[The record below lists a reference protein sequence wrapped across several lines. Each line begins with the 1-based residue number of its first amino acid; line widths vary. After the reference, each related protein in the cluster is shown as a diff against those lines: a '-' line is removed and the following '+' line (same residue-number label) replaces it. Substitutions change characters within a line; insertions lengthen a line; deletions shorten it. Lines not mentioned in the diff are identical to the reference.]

1 MIINRI
7 KELAELLKNDEA
19 YKYSIENKDIENL
32 ALVLRAHGFPYDLE
46 TCCEIFDFEG

>member
-1 MIINRI
+1 MRINRI

-32 ALVLRAHGFPYDLE
+32 ALVLRAYSFPYDLE
-46 TCCEIFDFEG
+46 TCCAIFDFEG